1 MASEQAREL
10 RRQGIAAAK
19 AGQNEQ
25 ARQLLQQAIRLDP
38 RNEAAWVW
46 LASIARDKR
55 ERLFCFQKLLEVNP
69 QNETALKA
77 LHAMGIAP
85 EELGKAE
92 AAPAAGQAPAASA
105 APSSAPGVPLPDA
118 EKIAQAKQQVD
129 AILQEYRRR
138 PDKLESV
145 TWVQKN
151 KKRAGERDSLYLRA
165 YVAVGIVAAL
175 AVLGVLG
182 VILVNTSP
190 EIQRLVFASTEIPS
204 LTPSFTPTPTPGF
217 TPTPSPTPELTPTP
231 SPTIN
236 PAIQPGSIDN
246 PPAPTDVYPA
256 VRSRVLMDSIH
267 LMNQGQAAVAL
278 PTLVKER
285 ESTELSFN
293 PDPYYY
299 EALALVDMGDYQTA
313 LLRLQEAEGRLDEPS
328 AQGQNYKPY
337 LDLGFAQLF
346 LSMAEDAQRE
356 RRSGQAADYLVEAEE
371 RALAAIERDPRLA
384 QAYLVLSRRYS
395 AVNRY
400 EDALRVLNENPAIAD
415 NTNIVVERGEV
426 YFAQGDLPRAAQ
438 EAYLAL
444 YINPTIEQ
452 AYVLQIKTALA
463 QGDAGGAVIYAQN
476 YLFFYPGSAQGWTL
490 LGQARQ
496 AEGNTDLALGAYN
509 QALAAEELTPATV
522 DTLLA
527 RAEIYRA
534 QGRDALARD
543 DLTQAL
549 DLSNDPEVRA
559 LRMQSAYN
567 AGNYRTAL
575 SDIEILRGLNIV
587 PEAELHLLQARILID
602 DASPTDA
609 ETHTTALGL
618 LDQASANLSAEQR
631 GVLSEYRARAHYRLE
646 AYADALRAVEAAL
659 AVGETGSR
667 YFLRGQILEAL
678 DRDNEALRAYEWV
691 VTWGEIYPYAFLP
704 QARARLE
711 DLGGAS

>member
-55 ERLFCFQKLLEVNP
+55 ERLFCFQKLLEINP

-77 LHAMGIAP
+77 LNAMGMTP
-85 EELGKAE
+85 EELFSSAS
-92 AAPAAGQAPAASA
+92 AGQDQVAASA
-105 APSSAPGVPLPDA
+105 APSGAPGVPLPDA
-118 EKIAQAKQQVD
+118 EKIAQARQQVD

-138 PDKLESV
+138 PDKLDDV

-151 KKRAGERDSLYLRA
+151 RKRAGERDSLYLRA
-165 YVAVGIVAAL
+165 YVGVGIIAVL

-182 VILVNTSP
+182 LILVNTSP
-190 EIQRLVFASTEIPS
+190 EIQRLVFASTQVPS

-267 LMNQGQAAVAL
+267 LLNQGQAAVAL
-278 PTLVKER
+278 PTLVRER

-299 EALALVDMGDYQTA
+299 EALALMDMGDYQTA

-328 AQGQNYKPY
+328 AQGQNYKPH

-346 LSMAEDAQRE
+346 LRMAEDAQRE

-371 RALAAIERDPRLA
+371 RAQAAIERDPRLA
-384 QAYLVLSRRYS
+384 QAYLVLAQRYS
-395 AVNRY
+395 TVERY

-415 NTNIVVERGEV
+415 DTNIIVARGEV
-426 YFAQGDLPRAAQ
+426 YFAQEDLPRAAQ

-444 YINPTIEQ
+444 YVDPTIEQ

-463 QGDAGGAVIYAQN
+463 RNDPGGAVIYAQN
-476 YLFFYPGSAQGWTL
+476 YLFFYPGSAPGWLL

-509 QALAAEELTPATV
+509 QALAAEDTTPATV
-522 DTLLA
+522 DALTA
-527 RAEIYRA
+527 RAEIYLA

-549 DLSNDPEVRA
+549 NLSNDPALRA
-559 LRMQSAYN
+559 LRMQAAYN

-575 SDIEILRGLNIV
+575 SDIEALRGLNV
-587 PEAELHLLQARILID
+587 VSESELHLLQARILID
-602 DASPTDA
+602 DASPVDA
-609 ETHTTALGL
+609 DTHSTALGL
-618 LDQASANLSAEQR
+618 LDQASANLSAAQR
-631 GVLSEYRARAHYRLE
+631 GHLSEYRARAYYRLE
-646 AYADALRAVEAAL
+646 SYADALRAIEAAL
-659 AVGETGSR
+659 AVSETGSR

-678 DRDNEALRAYEWV
+678 GRDNEALRAYEWV
-691 VTWGEIYPYAFLP
+691 VTWGEIYPYPFLP

-711 DLGGAS
+711 DLGGVS